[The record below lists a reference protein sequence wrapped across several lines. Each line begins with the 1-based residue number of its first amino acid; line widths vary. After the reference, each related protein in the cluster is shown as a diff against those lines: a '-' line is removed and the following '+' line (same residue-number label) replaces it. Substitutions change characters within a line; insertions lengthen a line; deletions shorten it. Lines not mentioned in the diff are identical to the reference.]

1 MYSVS
6 EFQMEMAAG
15 KARLLTVES
24 LPTLESMKDWILEL
38 QRPEG
43 NVTQARMETGQCGL
57 RL

>member
-1 MYSVS
+1 
-6 EFQMEMAAG
+6 MEMAAG